1 MQKFLSEH
9 LLFNLL
15 FDLFRH
21 VNVSTVQLAK
31 IPHPTLSQQAIQGHG
46 HWIYKGTEEWNG
58 NDLKGGKLNRV
69 ELLILVE
76 ILFRLWEKNKLQ
88 YLTGYCRTIYEHSMQ
103 KKESIND
110 FLSLTLRSTT
120 SNPDSWTHLK
130 HSKATLRG
138 RERGKHTFHV
148 NVCWKIWCSSNSATW
163 CSHGKHSSKTTIWPW
178 PYWTGCWQ
186 KIVQSSPSPFYDCC
200 FPK

>member
-1 MQKFLSEH
+1 MDVGGGDALHKIWEIKTLVISDDVRFEPMTFNLCRNFLSEH

-138 RERGKHTFHV
+138 REKGKTHLS
-148 NVCWKIWCSSNSATW
+148 C
-163 CSHGKHSSKTTIWPW
+163 
-178 PYWTGCWQ
+178 
-186 KIVQSSPSPFYDCC
+186 
-200 FPK
+200 